1 MSKET
6 WTEPQASWV
15 PLKTAVF
22 KFGIFDDASASSE
35 EQLSA
40 TTSEMR
46 TSGNRSLAELTN
58 LVKEKCGASSVVI
71 DPMTATFTI
80 LFPEGDARKFTGP
93 PWYLLALALPGYR
106 RSDRGGLVQIDA
118 ARFRSGDCDRNNCA
132 VCALSHC
139 LTTFSATACIRLAS
153 AYSGRLEPGG
163 SEGYRQH
170 VLLDHPRGP
179 HVDERPITGSK
190 REL

>member
-46 TSGNRSLAELTN
+46 TSGNRSLTELTN
-58 LVKEKCGASSVVI
+58 LVVFVSFFFIGAI
-71 DPMTATFTI
+71 DPE
-80 LFPEGDARKFTGP
+80 PK
-93 PWYLLALALPGYR
+93 
-106 RSDRGGLVQIDA
+106 GLVHA
-118 ARFRSGDCDRNNCA
+118 EFDCSSCQE
-132 VCALSHC
+132 
-139 LTTFSATACIRLAS
+139 
-153 AYSGRLEPGG
+153 GRM
-163 SEGYRQH
+163 RRVQ
-170 VLLDHPRGP
+170 
-179 HVDERPITGSK
+179 
-190 REL
+190 